1 MPGNVDQIRLRVL
14 YTTLR
19 THGEAEVTP
28 EATGNYLTQPPGP
41 DCPHLP
47 PPPSDDQY
55 LLMLPALRLTVCVDG
70 YVRAR
75 DSVE

>member
-1 MPGNVDQIRLRVL
+1 MPGNVDQIRLGVL

-19 THGEAEVTP
+19 TCGEAEVTP

-47 PPPSDDQY
+47 
-55 LLMLPALRLTVCVDG
+55 LLHLMINTC
-70 YVRAR
+70 
-75 DSVE
+75 